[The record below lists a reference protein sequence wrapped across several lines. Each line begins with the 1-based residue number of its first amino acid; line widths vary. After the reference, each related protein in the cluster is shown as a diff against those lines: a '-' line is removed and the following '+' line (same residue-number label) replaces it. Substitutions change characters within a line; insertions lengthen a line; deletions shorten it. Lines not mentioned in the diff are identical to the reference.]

1 MQKVVF
7 RQCDQH
13 SPYWQQLERL
23 FQTEWADF
31 EFKTAYPELE
41 QSNPDNIQLP
51 PVLVVLRENV
61 VIGGLAYSHFQE
73 PHQVR
78 DVVWINAVYVDEEW
92 RGQGIASELIKRAV
106 GQMPGFYQSA
116 ALQDST
122 SYLYA
127 YTNIPSLY
135 LSLGWSTVDIET
147 DPEHHVMSIPI

>member
-23 FQTEWADF
+23 FQSEWKDF
-31 EFKTAYPELE
+31 EFKTAYPEP
-41 QSNPDNIQLP
+41 SKHDNIQLP

-106 GQMPGFYQSA
+106 EQMPGFYQSA
-116 ALQDST
+116 ASQDPT
-122 SYLYA
+122 SELYA

>member
-23 FQTEWADF
+23 FQSEWTDF
-31 EFKTAYPELE
+31 EFKTGYSEPE

-51 PVLVVLRENV
+51 PVLVVLRANV

-106 GQMPGFYQSA
+106 EQMSGFYQSA
-116 ALQDST
+116 ESQDST
-122 SYLYA
+122 SDLYA

-147 DPEHHVMSIPI
+147 DPEHQVMSITI

>member
-13 SPYWQQLERL
+13 SPHWQQLERL
-23 FQTEWADF
+23 FQSEWADF
-31 EFKTAYPELE
+31 EFKTAYPE

-51 PVLVVLRENV
+51 PVLVVLRENI

-106 GQMPGFYQSA
+106 EQMPGFYQSA
-116 ALQDST
+116 ASQDST
-122 SYLYA
+122 CDLYA

-147 DPEHHVMSIPI
+147 DPDHHVMSIPI